1 METPK
6 SKGVGQILWEAVE
19 LWKDHLF
26 PLVWVSLVLTA
37 ILVFSYWAIYQW
49 IPMEY
54 PEQVTGQALLQ
65 AFAGVFLGA
74 IVLIAFTA
82 ILDVVIWFYFSGMKL
97 EEMLRQQRK
106 KIELSFYR
114 LFAIDFVFIAGSILG
129 ISGFFM
135 LISYL
140 AQQDQTGL
148 VFFLSVFF
156 IVLLIALFLGIFV
169 PYRFI
174 LRPKMILE
182 ALPFK
187 QAWKESYQLYLT
199 YSLKT
204 IGLVILTYV
213 IVFVLTPRSGI
224 AWINQI
230 PLVILGPYVSI
241 VIWIFYS
248 NMILLSKEK
257 ISEKISTL

>member
-6 SKGVGQILWEAVE
+6 SKGMGQILWEAVE

-26 PLVWVSLVLTA
+26 PLIWVSLVLTA
-37 ILVFSYWAIYQW
+37 LLVFAYWGIYQW
-49 IPMEY
+49 MPMEY
-54 PEQVTGQALLQ
+54 PEQVSGFALLQ
-65 AFAGVFLGA
+65 GFTGVFLGA

-82 ILDVVIWFYFSGMKL
+82 LLDVVVWSYFSGMKL
-97 EEMLRQQRK
+97 QDIMTHQWK
-106 KIELSFYR
+106 KTQARFFR

-140 AQQDQTGL
+140 AQQNQTGL

-156 IVLLIALFLGIFV
+156 IVLLIALFLAIFV

-182 ALPFK
+182 ALPLK
-187 QAWKESYQLYLT
+187 QAWKESYRLYLAH
-199 YSLKT
+199 SLKT

-213 IVFVLTPRSGI
+213 IVFVLTPRTSI

-241 VIWIFYS
+241 VIYLFYA
-248 NMILLSKEK
+248 
-257 ISEKISTL
+257 TLE